1 MKVWKGVCIFIAQVL
16 LFATTSVSAQNNSLP
31 ALYRQI
37 SALADQ
43 YKKEKRV
50 KMMLCHDG
58 FKLQTVKVMLR
69 KEFGKEFVDNI
80 KTFAILF
87 YKEAERNLSEK
98 IVADT
103 ERVATTLHNID
114 ISKQL
119 RPGAKGEGYI
129 RLSQNEQRLTDLL
142 IIMKSPSPRLIYFGG
157 EFKPE
162 SVQYKYK

>member
-1 MKVWKGVCIFIAQVL
+1 MERLKKMCIVAMAVLSLGSTASAQSDTSGSVYEQVTAIVERYQGEKGVKAFIA
-16 LFATTSVSAQNNSLP
+16 
-31 ALYRQI
+31 R
-37 SALADQ
+37 
-43 YKKEKRV
+43 
-50 KMMLCHDG
+50 DG
-58 FKLQTVKVMLR
+58 FKLQTVKMMLR

>member
-1 MKVWKGVCIFIAQVL
+1 MEMLKKMCIVAMAVLSLGSTASAQSDTSGSVYEQVTVIVERYQGEKGVKAFIA
-16 LFATTSVSAQNNSLP
+16 
-31 ALYRQI
+31 R
-37 SALADQ
+37 
-43 YKKEKRV
+43 
-50 KMMLCHDG
+50 DG
-58 FKLQTVKVMLR
+58 FKLQTVKLMLR

>member
-1 MKVWKGVCIFIAQVL
+1 MEILKKMCIVAMAVLSLGSTASAQSDTSGSVYEQVTAIVERYQGEKGIKAFIAL
-16 LFATTSVSAQNNSLP
+16 
-31 ALYRQI
+31 
-37 SALADQ
+37 
-43 YKKEKRV
+43 
-50 KMMLCHDG
+50 DG
-58 FKLQTVKVMLR
+58 FKLQTVKMMLR

>member
-1 MKVWKGVCIFIAQVL
+1 MEMLKKMCIVAMAVLSLGSTASAQSDTSGSVYEQVTVIVERYQGEKGVKAFIA
-16 LFATTSVSAQNNSLP
+16 
-31 ALYRQI
+31 R
-37 SALADQ
+37 
-43 YKKEKRV
+43 
-50 KMMLCHDG
+50 DG
-58 FKLQTVKVMLR
+58 FKLQTVKMMLR

>member
-1 MKVWKGVCIFIAQVL
+1 MEMLKKMCIVAMAVLSLGSTASAQSDTSGSVYEQVTAIVERYQGEKGVKAFIA
-16 LFATTSVSAQNNSLP
+16 
-31 ALYRQI
+31 R
-37 SALADQ
+37 
-43 YKKEKRV
+43 
-50 KMMLCHDG
+50 DG
-58 FKLQTVKVMLR
+58 FKLQTVKIMLR

>member
-1 MKVWKGVCIFIAQVL
+1 MGRLRILYTIAVAVL
-16 LFATTSVSAQNNSLP
+16 LLGSVASAQSDTT
-31 ALYRQI
+31 ASIYKQI
-37 SALADQ
+37 TSIVAKYQ
-43 YKKEKRV
+43 TESGV
-50 KMMLCHDG
+50 KVFVAQDG

-87 YKEAERNLSEK
+87 YKDAESALAEN
-98 IVADT
+98 IIADT
-103 ERVATTLHNID
+103 EQVVTSLHNID

-129 RLSQNEQRLTDLL
+129 RLSQNEETLTDLL
-142 IIMKSPSPRLIYFGG
+142 IVMEAPSPRLIYFGG

>member
-1 MKVWKGVCIFIAQVL
+1 MEMLKKMCIVAMAVLSLGSTASAQSDTSGSVYEQVTAIVERYQGEKGVKAFIA
-16 LFATTSVSAQNNSLP
+16 
-31 ALYRQI
+31 R
-37 SALADQ
+37 
-43 YKKEKRV
+43 
-50 KMMLCHDG
+50 DG
-58 FKLQTVKVMLR
+58 FKLQTVKMMLR

-103 ERVATTLHNID
+103 EHVATTLHNID

>member
-1 MKVWKGVCIFIAQVL
+1 MEMLKKMCIVAMAALSLGSTASAQSDTSGSVYEQVTAIVERYQGEKGVKAFIA
-16 LFATTSVSAQNNSLP
+16 
-31 ALYRQI
+31 R
-37 SALADQ
+37 
-43 YKKEKRV
+43 
-50 KMMLCHDG
+50 DG
-58 FKLQTVKVMLR
+58 FKLQTVKMMLR